1 MFWRERER
9 ERIWENAEEKR
20 QNKGMFGY
28 CLLLKTENTVVK

>member
-9 ERIWENAEEKR
+9 ERENAEEKR

-28 CLLLKTENTVVK
+28 CLLLKTDNTVIK